1 MGDLP
6 DITQEVVEGIFSRLE
21 DMEVHL
27 DPNPLEYGPRRL
39 TLKIAAARSHL
50 AQTER
55 VYLQVSQWLQ
65 QYRHANRSSQADFA
79 LQMQDL
85 MTNDPEVRAGR
96 NVKDRDAIA
105 TMKLRS
111 EKEDIASQELTLQDL
126 EAVMTVIK
134 AKRADLKDTQ
144 ARIRDQMK
152 LCQEEIGLGGR
163 WGSKPAPGVE
173 APDLDAAPHVDAT
186 TIRDLQAMFTGE
198 DVEVDAPPP
207 IPEAVTSEP
216 SLEEGLPTQGSDN
229 EVDEFLAALDA
240 GKSRSPDTLDI
251 DELLGD
257 SFG

>member
-50 AQTER
+50 AQTES

-65 QYRHANRSSQADFA
+65 QYRHANRSSQADFD